1 MYRVQRRAHMR
12 RVFQFI
18 FAIIVSFIPGAI
30 GNIYSPNGP
39 SDAWYNMLNKSI
51 VTPDGWVFGVAWT
64 TLYALLGIALF
75 LVMRNEQTRLSK
87 TRAYLLFLIQMVLNA
102 LWSYTFFGAHMTGWA
117 LVVLIALIVASVMMM
132 RAFRPFSKWAS
143 YLIWPYILWISFA
156 AYLNIAIVWL
166 N

>member
-1 MYRVQRRAHMR
+1 MR

-51 VTPDGWVFGVAWT
+51 VTPDGWMFGVAWT

-117 LVVLIALIVASVMMM
+117 LVVLIALIIASVMMM

>member
-1 MYRVQRRAHMR
+1 MR

-87 TRAYLLFLIQMVLNA
+87 MRAYLLFLIQMVLNA

>member
-1 MYRVQRRAHMR
+1 MR

-30 GNIYSPNGP
+30 GNIYSPNGS

>member
-1 MYRVQRRAHMR
+1 MR

-18 FAIIVSFIPGAI
+18 FAMIASFIPGAI
-30 GNIYSPNGP
+30 GSMYSPNGA

-51 VTPDGWVFGVAWT
+51 VTPDGWVFALAWAI
-64 TLYALLGIALF
+64 LYALLGIALF
-75 LVMRNEQTRLSK
+75 LVIRNEKTRLSK
-87 TRAYLLFLIQMVLNA
+87 GRAYLLFLAQMVLNA
-102 LWSYTFFGAHMTGWA
+102 LWSYAFFGAHMMGWA
-117 LVVLIALIVASVMMM
+117 LVVLIALIFVAIMMM

-143 YLIWPYILWISFA
+143 YLVWPYIIWMIFA

>member
-1 MYRVQRRAHMR
+1 MR

-18 FAIIVSFIPGAI
+18 FAMIVSFIPGAI

>member
-1 MYRVQRRAHMR
+1 MR

-51 VTPDGWVFGVAWT
+51 VTPDGWVFGIAWT

>member
-1 MYRVQRRAHMR
+1 MR

-117 LVVLIALIVASVMMM
+117 LLVLIALIVASVMMM

>member
-1 MYRVQRRAHMR
+1 MR

-51 VTPDGWVFGVAWT
+51 VTPDGWMFGVAWT
-64 TLYALLGIALF
+64 TLYALLGVALF

>member
-1 MYRVQRRAHMR
+1 MR

-18 FAIIVSFIPGAI
+18 FAMIVSFIPGAI

-102 LWSYTFFGAHMTGWA
+102 LWSYTFFGVHMTGWA

>member
-1 MYRVQRRAHMR
+1 MR

>member
-1 MYRVQRRAHMR
+1 MR

-30 GNIYSPNGP
+30 GNIYSPNGS
-39 SDAWYNMLNKSI
+39 SDMWYNMLNKS
-51 VTPDGWVFGVAWT
+51 VLTPDGWVFGVAWT

-102 LWSYTFFGAHMTGWA
+102 LWSYTFFGAHMAGWA
-117 LVVLIALIVASVMMM
+117 LVVLIALIIASVMMM

>member
-1 MYRVQRRAHMR
+1 MR

-18 FAIIVSFIPGAI
+18 FAMIVSFIPGAI

-143 YLIWPYILWISFA
+143 YLIWPYILWLSFA

>member
-1 MYRVQRRAHMR
+1 MR

-30 GNIYSPNGP
+30 GNMYSPNGP

-51 VTPDGWVFGVAWT
+51 VTPDGWVFGIAWT

>member
-1 MYRVQRRAHMR
+1 MR

-117 LVVLIALIVASVMMM
+117 LVVLIALIIASVMMM
-132 RAFRPFSKWAS
+132 RAFRPFSKWTS

>member
-1 MYRVQRRAHMR
+1 MR

-102 LWSYTFFGAHMTGWA
+102 LWSYTFFGAHMTEWA

>member
-1 MYRVQRRAHMR
+1 MR

-75 LVMRNEQTRLSK
+75 LVMRNEQARLSK

-102 LWSYTFFGAHMTGWA
+102 LWSYTFFGAHMTGLA

>member
-1 MYRVQRRAHMR
+1 MR

-30 GNIYSPNGP
+30 GNIYSPNGL

-117 LVVLIALIVASVMMM
+117 LVVLIALIIASVMMM

>member
-1 MYRVQRRAHMR
+1 MR

-117 LVVLIALIVASVMMM
+117 LAVLIALIVASVMMM

>member
-1 MYRVQRRAHMR
+1 MR

-30 GNIYSPNGP
+30 GNMYSPNGP

>member
-1 MYRVQRRAHMR
+1 MR

-30 GNIYSPNGP
+30 GNMYSPNGP

-117 LVVLIALIVASVMMM
+117 LVVLIALIIASVMMM

>member
-1 MYRVQRRAHMR
+1 MR

-30 GNIYSPNGP
+30 GNIYSPNGL

-132 RAFRPFSKWAS
+132 RAFRSFSKWAS
-143 YLIWPYILWISFA
+143 YLIWPYILWLSFA

>member
-1 MYRVQRRAHMR
+1 MR

-30 GNIYSPNGP
+30 GNIYSPNGR
-39 SDAWYNMLNKSI
+39 SVAWYNMLNKSI

-87 TRAYLLFLIQMVLNA
+87 MRAYLLFLIQMVLNA

>member
-30 GNIYSPNGP
+30 GNIYSPNGL

>member
-1 MYRVQRRAHMR
+1 MR

-102 LWSYTFFGAHMTGWA
+102 LWSYAFFGAHMMGWA
-117 LVVLIALIVASVMMM
+117 LVVLIALIFVAIMMM

-143 YLIWPYILWISFA
+143 YLIWPYILWLSFA

>member
-1 MYRVQRRAHMR
+1 MR

-30 GNIYSPNGP
+30 GNIYSPNGS
-39 SDAWYNMLNKSI
+39 SDVWYNMLNKSI

-117 LVVLIALIVASVMMM
+117 LVVLIALIFASVMMM

>member
-1 MYRVQRRAHMR
+1 MR

-143 YLIWPYILWISFA
+143 YLIWPYILWLSFA

>member
-1 MYRVQRRAHMR
+1 MH

-117 LVVLIALIVASVMMM
+117 LVVLIAMIVASVMMM

>member
-1 MYRVQRRAHMR
+1 MR

-117 LVVLIALIVASVMMM
+117 LVVLIALIIASVMMM

-143 YLIWPYILWISFA
+143 YLIWPYILWLSFA

>member
-1 MYRVQRRAHMR
+1 MR

-102 LWSYTFFGAHMTGWA
+102 LWSYAFFGAHMMGWA
-117 LVVLIALIVASVMMM
+117 LVVLIALIFVAIMMM

>member
-1 MYRVQRRAHMR
+1 MR

-64 TLYALLGIALF
+64 MLYALLGIALF

>member
-1 MYRVQRRAHMR
+1 MR

-117 LVVLIALIVASVMMM
+117 LVVLIALIIASVMMM